1 MRWQEGITDSMD
13 MTLSKFREMVKDSEA
28 WRAAVHGA
36 PERGQD
42 RATEEQQREREAETG
57 VSLRSCAV
65 RAPPWPRHVRC
76 GPSSQERG
84 CNGTTLRAGYAC
96 LPGVGYSW
104 CYLTR
109 PQNTPTAESLV
120 KGPEWSKAPE
130 IKCSHSSQLPWWL
143 RR

>member
-13 MTLSKFREMVKDSEA
+13 MSLSKFREMVKDSEA

-76 GPSSQERG
+76 GPGEPQVKRG
-84 CNGTTLRAGYAC
+84 AATGPLRELGMRACQAWGT
-96 LPGVGYSW
+96 VG
-104 CYLTR
+104 
-109 PQNTPTAESLV
+109 A
-120 KGPEWSKAPE
+120 
-130 IKCSHSSQLPWWL
+130 I
-143 RR
+143 